1 MLELSDGKT
10 IDLKKSEMFWS
21 NILKVD
27 NILEN
32 KGINIEKGTI
42 LFKDCINLLS
52 NEDVDFESGT
62 GVLNEILNYSNIGY
76 SSEYYDLS
84 E

>member
-21 NILKVD
+21 NILKVY
-27 NILEN
+27 NILKN

-42 LFKDCINLLS
+42 LFKDRINLLS

>member
-52 NEDVDFESGT
+52 NEDVDFERGSD
-62 GVLNEILNYSNIGY
+62 VLNKILNYPFRGY